1 MQKGNGGAAAPSFT
15 SEARAPDPLGRAGSG
30 LAKVW
35 ILTATI
41 LAVALSINQLFNLGF
56 FVDYTIP
63 SLRYYYLL
71 LALLLPLVFIIW
83 PARKAAEKRV
93 PLYDVLLAIGSTAIM
108 LFFVVNAQTIVDE
121 AWEYSAPQMA
131 VVASI
136 ALWVIAIEATRRA
149 GGLVLTIIALVFSLY
164 PTVAELIPGPI
175 QGQQTSFSGAA
186 IFHAMSSESIM
197 GIPMRA
203 FAGLIIGF
211 LVFGVALQRTGGGR
225 FFMDIAFGL
234 LGHTR
239 GGPAKVA
246 IFGSAL
252 MGSMSGSVIT
262 NILTTGTLTI
272 PAMQRTGFSRSY
284 AAGIETCASTGAVLM
299 PPIMGATAFVM
310 ATFLEIDYALIALA
324 AVVPSALY
332 FLGLFVQIDA
342 YAARNGLVGLPK
354 ADLPRLRRTL
364 REGWHYLL
372 VFALLIWMLLYLKRE
387 AVAPYYATAMLLVIN
402 QLFPRNRW
410 RWRDL
415 VDFVGAVGRLLI
427 ELVGILVGIGL
438 IIGALAA
445 AGMTG
450 TLTNDLI
457 HIAGG
462 SVGLL
467 LIMGALTSFILGMGM
482 TVTAA
487 YIFLAVTLAPALV
500 KAGIDPLAA
509 HLFILYWGMLSYITP
524 PVAIGAYA
532 AATISGARPMRT
544 GFVAMRLGSVIYIIP
559 FLFVLSPALLLQGTT
574 LNVGVSIVTALVG
587 VVLIA
592 SSLQGYL
599 VFVGSLTRNPV
610 LQWPIR
616 ILLAAGGLVLSI
628 PGTTV
633 LFSLSTHMSN
643 LITFGIALALVLP
656 AIALAILPG
665 RRAAL
670 GPAE

>member
-1 MQKGNGGAAAPSFT
+1 M
-15 SEARAPDPLGRAGSG
+15 
-30 LAKVW
+30 
-35 ILTATI
+35 
-41 LAVALSINQLFNLGF
+41 FNMGF
-56 FVDYTIP
+56 FVGYVMP
-63 SLRYYYLL
+63 SLRYLYLL

-83 PARKAAEKRV
+83 PARSRAADRV
-93 PLYDVLLAIGSTAIM
+93 PLYDVALAVLTTAVLLYFAFSAEK
-108 LFFVVNAQTIVDE
+108 IVDE
-121 AWEYSAPQMA
+121 AWEYSAPAIA
-131 VVASI
+131 VAASLI
-136 ALWVIAIEATRRA
+136 FWALTVEATRRA
-149 GGLVLTIIALVFSLY
+149 GGLVLAMIALVISLY

-175 QGQQTSFSGAA
+175 QGQQTSIGGVA
-186 IFHAMSSESIM
+186 IFHAMSSESVM

-211 LVFGVALQRTGGGR
+211 LIFGVALQRTGGGQ
-225 FFMDIAFGL
+225 FFMNLAFGL

-272 PAMQRTGFSRSY
+272 PAMQRTGFSRTY

-310 ATFLEIDYALIALA
+310 ATFLEMDYADIALA
-324 AVVPSALY
+324 AIVPSVLY
-332 FLGLFVQIDA
+332 FLGLFIQIDA
-342 YAARNGLVGLPK
+342 YAARRGLAGLPR
-354 ADLPRLRRTL
+354 ADLPRLGKTFL
-364 REGWHYLL
+364 EGWYYLA

-387 AVAPYYATAMLLVIN
+387 AVAPYYATALLLVVN
-402 QLFPRNRW
+402 QLFPQNRW
-410 RWRDL
+410 GWRDL
-415 VDFVGAVGRLLI
+415 VDFVGAVGRILI

-457 HIAGG
+457 HLAGG
-462 SVGLL
+462 EVGLL

-487 YIFLAVTLAPALV
+487 YIFLAVTLAPALIR
-500 KAGIDPLAA
+500 GGLDPLAA

-532 AATISGARPMRT
+532 AASISGAKPMRT
-544 GFVAMRLGSVIYIIP
+544 GLVAMRLGSVIYIIP
-559 FLFVLSPALLLQGTT
+559 FLFVLSPALLLKGDF
-574 LNVGVSIVTALVG
+574 LNVTVSVSTAIVG

-599 VFVGSLTRNPV
+599 VFVGSLTRHPR

-616 ILLAAGGLVLSI
+616 FLVLAGGLFMSI
-628 PGTTV
+628 PGTSSVFGT
-633 LFSLSTHMSN
+633 SAHMSN
-643 LITFGIALALVLP
+643 LVMFGLAMAFLLP
-656 AIALAILPG
+656 AILLARWGKPPLV
-665 RRAAL
+665 A
-670 GPAE
+670 GPAQ